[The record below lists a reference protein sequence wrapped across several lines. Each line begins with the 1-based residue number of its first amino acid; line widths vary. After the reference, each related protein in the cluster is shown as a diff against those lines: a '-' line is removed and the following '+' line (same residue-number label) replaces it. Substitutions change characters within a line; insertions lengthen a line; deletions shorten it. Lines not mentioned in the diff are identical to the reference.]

1 MKKKILIF
9 FSFLLSHSL
18 IYGQNTDTVQPDSL
32 YRKYN
37 VRFRS
42 SYYEGSRSKSREI
55 FVFDRSGR
63 YAGFILTDNETG
75 KVPQLTMTFQ
85 YNNTGILSAENDTSF
100 MGSQYAV
107 KKAELFYGPGG
118 ELIKKIIKNN
128 RNVVS
133 EISYTPSEN
142 KETEILYNKGS
153 IYRKQTSYYDKQ
165 HKKIRFTGTE
175 PIDKDAKPKVIEL
188 NGKKYT
194 FTPKTEDQNW
204 DYIFE
209 NTYDKAGNLLTQ
221 KRFVGGKLQDE
232 TNFVYDDRGLLK
244 EQKESDH
251 TQVIKFE
258 YIYY

>member
-1 MKKKILIF
+1 MKREIPII
-9 FSFLLSHSL
+9 FSFLLCYSL

-32 YRKYN
+32 YHKYN
-37 VRFRS
+37 IRFRS
-42 SYYEGSRSKSREI
+42 SYYEGSSSKSKEI

-85 YNNTGILSAENDTSF
+85 YNNTGVLSAENDTSF
-100 MGSQYAV
+100 RGKKYAI
-107 KKAELFYGPGG
+107 KKAELFYGPSG
-118 ELIKKIIKNN
+118 ELVKKIMKNN
-128 RNVVS
+128 GNLIS

-142 KETEILYNKGS
+142 KETEILYRNGKV
-153 IYRKQTSYYDKQ
+153 YREQTSYYDKQ

-194 FTPKTEDQNW
+194 FTPKVEDQNW

-209 NTYDKAGNLLTQ
+209 NNYDKVGNLITQ

-232 TNFVYDDRGLLK
+232 TDFVYDDNGLLK
-244 EQKESDH
+244 EQKESNH
-251 TQVIKFE
+251 SQVIKFE
-258 YIYY
+258 YAYY